1 MPVRH
6 EPPPPPT
13 HEGER
18 DEDRDALAAA
28 LAGVRPLRSDTV
40 PLRAPPPP
48 PIPQQTRRDA
58 SAVLREMTLLDPGE
72 AELEMGDEL
81 IFRRDGVQHAVLRKL
96 RRGQYAVQA
105 HLDLHGLTSA
115 EAKPRLAGFL
125 QQCCASGLRCV
136 RIVHGKGNSSP
147 GKVPVLKP
155 RVAYWLAQR
164 GEVIAYSSARPVDGG
179 TGALYVLLRT
189 QR

>member
-1 MPVRH
+1 MSVPH
-6 EPPPPPT
+6 DPPPGP
-13 HEGER
+13 
-18 DEDRDALAAA
+18 DRDTGADPDREAFAAA
-28 LAGVRPLRSDTV
+28 LEGVRPLRSDTV
-40 PLRAPPPP
+40 PLRGPPPP

-58 SAVLREMTLLDPGE
+58 AAVIQEMVLLDPGE

-81 IFRRDGVQHAVLRKL
+81 SFRREGVQHAVMKKL

-105 HLDLHGLTSA
+105 QLDLHGLTSA
-115 EAKPRLAGFL
+115 EAKSRLAGFL
-125 QQCCASGLRCV
+125 QQCGASGVRCV
-136 RIVHGKGNSSP
+136 RVVHGKGNSSP

-164 GEVIAYSSARPVDGG
+164 SEVIAYSSARAVDGG
-179 TGALYVLLRT
+179 TGALYVLLRA